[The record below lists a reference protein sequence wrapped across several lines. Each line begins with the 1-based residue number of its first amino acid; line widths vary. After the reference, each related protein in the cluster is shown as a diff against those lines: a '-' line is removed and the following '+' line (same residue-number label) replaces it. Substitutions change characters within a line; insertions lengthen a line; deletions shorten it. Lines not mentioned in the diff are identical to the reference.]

1 MKKYSKKQI
10 DQEGKPLKK
19 YKRHQRVL
27 WCVCDAVENRWR
39 LVMVVL
45 TKTGI
50 SSWSRLP
57 ACCDLKILVVWL
69 CFHLMICECRIM
81 PIVSVCVCVFANVCT
96 CRLGTF
102 VCVHVLMNTSL
113 VVLCAHELVCKCIFA
128 FQYPLMFSSP
138 SYYMWFMYDIGVWW
152 QSAGLWFGNSICHL
166 WDQTKGARSTV
177 GCMLPD
183 QHTPKTLSFTFRVNA
198 ILSVRLHS
206 TRTKLLTASLP
217 PTLQYTQRVKQ
228 WSSWWGG
235 IRHTN
240 LALWQKVLTR
250 MISIIL
256 RCWIENSKAQR
267 VETGK
272 MELFSMNFK
281 WEPEEVHILT
291 TLGLLKPFHINSLKM
306 EPH

>member
-10 DQEGKPLKK
+10 DQEAKPLKK

-81 PIVSVCVCVFANVCT
+81 PIVSVCVCVCK
-96 CRLGTF
+96 
-102 VCVHVLMNTSL
+102 CVHMQFGYFC
-113 VVLCAHELVCKCIFA
+113 LCSCADEYLIGCPLCPWACMQVCLCFPVSAHVF
-128 FQYPLMFSSP
+128 SP

>member
-1 MKKYSKKQI
+1 MIKYSKKQI
-10 DQEGKPLKK
+10 DQEAKPLKK

-128 FQYPLMFSSP
+128 FQYPLMFSP
-138 SYYMWFMYDIGVWW
+138 LHTTCDLCMTLECDGNRR
-152 QSAGLWFGNSICHL
+152 ACGLVTAFVIFE
-166 WDQTKGARSTV
+166 T
-177 GCMLPD
+177 
-183 QHTPKTLSFTFRVNA
+183 
-198 ILSVRLHS
+198 RLKEHV
-206 TRTKLLTASLP
+206 LL
-217 PTLQYTQRVKQ
+217 
-228 WSSWWGG
+228 
-235 IRHTN
+235 
-240 LALWQKVLTR
+240 
-250 MISIIL
+250 
-256 RCWIENSKAQR
+256 
-267 VETGK
+267 
-272 MELFSMNFK
+272 
-281 WEPEEVHILT
+281 
-291 TLGLLKPFHINSLKM
+291 
-306 EPH
+306 